1 MFSVDLSTRECDGH
15 VVVALRGELDLADAA
30 DVAAALAAAVAREPR
45 IIVDLAG
52 LGFIDCSG
60 VAALARARRRARQAG
75 GDLLLAA
82 PQQRVLRVVAITRLA
97 GEFYVH
103 ASVEEAAGS
112 AGRSRREAVPVPGRP
127 SKIRWPRPGVWGLV
141 ASQAAGR
148 GGRVSTA
155 DVCAAAV
162 AAVEVTGAWLSA
174 ARGAEAGHLM
184 RVTDEVSEQLAE
196 LHLTL
201 GEGPCLDA
209 AASGGPVL
217 ASDLAGGESRRRWPV
232 FALAARQAGAAAI
245 FAFPLRIGAIRAG
258 VLGLYRERP
267 GPLTAF
273 QLGDALIFADTATL
287 LLLDAQDQAG
297 GDDLAVPAGPG
308 GQPADLALRRAEID
322 QATGMLTEQLG
333 AGIGDAFVRLRA
345 YAYARDLRLTDVARD
360 IVARRLRL
368 HPDPSRDGE
377 A

>member
-1 MFSVDLSTRECDGH
+1 MT
-15 VVVALRGELDLADAA
+15 
-30 DVAAALAAAVAREPR
+30 
-45 IIVDLAG
+45 
-52 LGFIDCSG
+52 
-60 VAALARARRRARQAG
+60 
-75 GDLLLAA
+75 
-82 PQQRVLRVVAITRLA
+82 
-97 GEFYVH
+97 
-103 ASVEEAAGS
+103 GS
-112 AGRSRREAVPVPGRP
+112 RPGR
-127 SKIRWPRPGVWGLV
+127 VWGLV

-148 GGRVSTA
+148 GGRVSDA

-184 RVTDEVSEQLAE
+184 RVSDEVGEQLAE

-201 GEGPCLDA
+201 GQGPCLDA

-217 ASDLAGGESRRRWPV
+217 ASDLAGGESGRRWPV

-333 AGIGDAFVRLRA
+333 VGIGDAFVRLRA